1 MEYDGIYRR
10 ILVCYNFLRKTKSV
24 KEGAETIMKKKNAVS
39 AVLAV
44 ALAAAAILPGCGSGD
59 NGGVTEIEILQ
70 YKPEAATYFDQVE
83 DQFNATHDNIHLTIS
98 SPNDAST
105 IMRTRFIREDYPD
118 IIGIGGDINYSYYV
132 DAGILADVSQYEGL
146 SDINPSYID
155 ILENLEI
162 VPTEG
167 TYGIPYVANAA
178 GILYNRDM
186 FEEHGW
192 TIPET
197 WDELIALCE
206 DIQAEGIL
214 PFYLGFRDTWTC
226 LAPWN
231 ALAVGLSP
239 SDTCQRVNA
248 GETTFQD
255 EYREIAEKCLEL
267 VEYGPED
274 PFAYGYNDACT
285 AFANGE
291 SAMYPIG
298 SYAVPQIL
306 SVNPDM
312 NIDSFVMPANDNA
325 DENTLNSGVDLMFAV
340 TEACENKDA
349 AYEVIDFLLAD
360 ENIQAYI
367 DDQNAIPCKTGDFKL
382 ASQLDGMTSFIESG
396 NMTDYQDHYYPSE
409 MAADALIQTF
419 LINKDVDA
427 FLSDFDTRWQ
437 RYNRDIIR
445 EVQEY
450 NEENGTAE

>member
-1 MEYDGIYRR
+1 MRR
-10 ILVCYNFLRKTKSV
+10 
-24 KEGAETIMKKKNAVS
+24 KKAIS
-39 AVLAV
+39 AVLA
-44 ALAAAAILPGCGSGD
+44 ASMLAAVILPGCGSDENSGK
-59 NGGVTEIEILQ
+59 TEIEILQ

-83 DQFNATHDNIHLTIS
+83 EQFNATHDDIHLTIS

-105 IMRTRFIREDYPD
+105 IMRTRFVREDYPD

-132 DAGILADVSQYEGL
+132 DADILANVSDYPGL
-146 SDINPSYID
+146 ADIKASYVD
-155 ILENLEI
+155 ILEALEI
-162 VPTEG
+162 TPKDG
-167 TYGIPYVANAA
+167 TYGVPYVANAA

-192 TIPET
+192 EIPES

-206 DIQAEGIL
+206 EIQAEGIL
-214 PFYLGFRDTWTC
+214 PFYFGFRDTWTC

-231 ALAVGLSP
+231 SLAVDLAP
-239 SDTCQRVNA
+239 ADTCQNVNA
-248 GETTFQD
+248 GETTFSE
-255 EYREIAEKCLEL
+255 EYVEVAEKCMEL
-267 VEYGPED
+267 VSYGPAD

-312 NIDSFVMPANDNA
+312 NIDSFVTPGND
-325 DENTLNSGVDLMFAV
+325 DPSGNTLNSGVDLMFAV
-340 TEACENKDA
+340 TAECENKDA
-349 AYEVIDFLLAD
+349 AYEVLDFLLEDA
-360 ENIQAYI
+360 NIQAYI
-367 DDQNAIPCKTGDFKL
+367 DDQNAVPCKEGEFEL
-382 ASQLDGMTSFIESG
+382 APMLDGMLPFIEAG

-445 EVQEY
+445 AVQEY
-450 NEENGTAE
+450 NEEHGISE

>member
-1 MEYDGIYRR
+1 MTTSG
-10 ILVCYNFLRKTKSV
+10 KAK
-24 KEGAETIMKKKNAVS
+24 KEGAETTMKKKKVIS

-44 ALAAAAILPGCGSGD
+44 SMLAAVILPGCGSDENSGK
-59 NGGVTEIEILQ
+59 TEIEILQ

-83 DQFNATHDNIHLTIS
+83 EQFNATHEDIHLTIS

-132 DAGILADVSQYEGL
+132 DADILADVSDYEGL
-146 SDINPSYID
+146 SDVKQSYID

-162 VPTEG
+162 TPKDG
-167 TYGIPYVANAA
+167 TYGVPYVANAA
-178 GILYNRDM
+178 GILYNKDM

-192 TIPET
+192 EIPES
-197 WDELIALCE
+197 WSELIDLCE
-206 DIQAEGIL
+206 EIQAEGIL
-214 PFYLGFRDTWTC
+214 PFYFGFRDTWTC

-231 ALAVGLSP
+231 SLAVDLAP
-239 SDTCQRVNA
+239 ADTCQQVNA
-248 GETTFQD
+248 GETTFSE
-255 EYREIAEKCLEL
+255 EYVEVAEKCLEL
-267 VEYGPED
+267 VSYGPED

-306 SVNPDM
+306 SVNPEM
-312 NIDSFVMPANDNA
+312 NIDSFVTPGND
-325 DENTLNSGVDLMFAV
+325 DPSKNTLNSGVDLMFAV
-340 TEACENKDA
+340 TAECENKEA
-349 AYEVIDFLLAD
+349 AYEVLDFLMAD

-367 DDQNAIPCKTGDFKL
+367 DDQNAVPCKEGDFDL
-382 ASQLDGMTSFIESG
+382 APMLDGMTPFIESG

-409 MAADALIQTF
+409 MAADALIQTY
-419 LINKDVDA
+419 LINKDADA
-427 FLSDFDTRWQ
+427 FLKDFDSRWQ

-445 EVQEY
+445 AVQEY
-450 NEENGTAE
+450 NEEHGSAE

>member
-1 MEYDGIYRR
+1 
-10 ILVCYNFLRKTKSV
+10 
-24 KEGAETIMKKKNAVS
+24 MKKKKAIS
-39 AVLAV
+39 AVLA
-44 ALAAAAILPGCGSGD
+44 ASMLAAVILPGCGSD
-59 NGGVTEIEILQ
+59 ENSGVTEIEILQ

-83 DQFNATHDNIHLTIS
+83 EQFNATHDDIHLTIS

-105 IMRTRFIREDYPD
+105 ILRTRFVREDYPD

-132 DAGILADVSQYEGL
+132 DADILADL
-146 SDINPSYID
+146 SDYSGLADVKQSYLD

-162 VPTEG
+162 TPKDG
-167 TYGIPYVANAA
+167 TYGMPYVANAA
-178 GILYNRDM
+178 GILYNKDM

-192 TIPET
+192 QIPES
-197 WDELIALCE
+197 WDELIDLCE
-206 DIQAEGIL
+206 EIQSEGIL
-214 PFYLGFRDTWTC
+214 PFYFGFRDTWTC

-231 ALAVGLSP
+231 SLAVDLAP
-239 SDTCQRVNA
+239 ADTCKQVNA
-248 GETTFQD
+248 GETTFTD
-255 EYREIAEKCLEL
+255 NYREVAEKCLEL
-267 VEYGPED
+267 VSYGPED

-312 NIDSFVMPANDNA
+312 NIDSFVTPGND
-325 DENTLNSGVDLMFAV
+325 DPEKNTLNSGVDLLFAV
-340 TEACENKDA
+340 TAACEHKEE
-349 AYEVIDFLLAD
+349 AYEVLDFLMED

-367 DDQNAIPCKTGDFKL
+367 DDQNAVPCKEGDFDL
-382 ASQLDGMTSFIESG
+382 APMLDGMKSYIESG

-409 MAADALIQTF
+409 MAVDAQVQTL

-427 FLSDFDTRWQ
+427 FLTKFDKDWQ

-450 NEENGTAE
+450 NEEHGTDE